1 MIFFSKIFTYLF
13 FKIKKKIITR
23 LLVLIGMNLIYK
35 SRNFYKEYSILE
47 DSEIKIF
54 SQNGEDGIIDYLINQ
69 LEIKKPNFI
78 EIGSGDYSESNT
90 RFLYEI
96 YYSSGLIIDCLDG
109 LYEKVRNN
117 VNLWKGDLRV
127 LKKSVNSENI
137 KEIISKNCNFNV
149 DLVSIDIDGIDYW
162 VLKNLHFVDAKIFIV
177 EYNAIFGSDLEVT
190 VPNIDNFLREQYHY
204 SFLCYGASLKA
215 YINLMNG
222 QGYYFL
228 GVNRLRNNAFF
239 ISKKYPKEV
248 YFPKIDNLINL
259 ESTNALFRESRS
271 KEGSLNYLSP
281 NKRIKEI
288 FDCEVIDISK
298 NFALK
303 KIRELI

>member
-1 MIFFSKIFTYLF
+1 MIFFSKIFMYLF
-13 FKIKKKIITR
+13 FKFKKKIITR

-47 DSEIKIF
+47 DSEIRIF

-90 RFLYEI
+90 RFLYEM

-162 VLKNLHFVDAKIFIV
+162 VLKNFHFFDAKIFIV

-288 FDCEVIDISK
+288 LDCEVIDISK

>member
-1 MIFFSKIFTYLF
+1 
-13 FKIKKKIITR
+13 
-23 LLVLIGMNLIYK
+23 MNLIYK

-47 DSEIKIF
+47 DSEIRIF

-90 RFLYEI
+90 RFLYEM

-162 VLKNLHFVDAKIFIV
+162 VLKNFHFFDAKIFIV

-288 FDCEVIDISK
+288 LDCEVIDISK